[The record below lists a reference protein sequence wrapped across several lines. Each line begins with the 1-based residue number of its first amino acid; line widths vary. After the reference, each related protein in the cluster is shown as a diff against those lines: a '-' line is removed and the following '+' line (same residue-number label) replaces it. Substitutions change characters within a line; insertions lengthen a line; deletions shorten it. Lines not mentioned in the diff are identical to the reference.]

1 MNARIRRHSARRF
14 AAAPGAMD
22 PSRGVQRPH
31 DGDIDWLREASTTA
45 LGTDASSPSAFEG
58 LPASFLAVFITE
70 IGDKTFFLAML
81 LATRHGKLA
90 VFLATVSAML
100 FMTIGSTFAG
110 HLLSTS
116 TESLEASVQ
125 WMDFVASALFFT
137 FAAQLLRDA
146 HRLHAKDREDEEVR
160 SLLGGDSGEGAQHG
174 ELLDA
179 EETLQEVEQKEG
191 GKVRTWWGGVYQTFC
206 LMFVAEWADKSMF
219 ATMALAAQHAPLGVI
234 CGAMCAHALA
244 NCVAVIGGEMLGN
257 AVSEKYMAVTG
268 GVVFLLFGAA
278 SLYEGITRQKVPFA

>member
-1 MNARIRRHSARRF
+1 
-14 AAAPGAMD
+14 MD
-22 PSRGVQRPH
+22 PSRAVQRPR
-31 DGDIDWLREASTTA
+31 DGDIDWFREASMTVLDA
-45 LGTDASSPSAFEG
+45 DASSPSAFQG

-146 HRLHAKDREDEEVR
+146 HKLHAKDREDEEVR
-160 SLLGGDSGEGAQHG
+160 SLLGGDSGEAAQHG

-179 EETLQEVEQKEG
+179 EETLQEVDQKEG
-191 GKVRTWWGGVYQTFC
+191 GKVKTWWGGVYQTFC
-206 LMFVAEWADKSMF
+206 LQFVAEWADKSMF
-219 ATMALAAQHAPLGVI
+219 ATMALAMQHAPLGVI

-244 NCVAVIGGEMLGN
+244 NCIAVIGGEMLGN
-257 AVSEKYMAVTG
+257 VVSEKYMAVTG

-278 SLYEGITRQKVPFA
+278 SLYEGITRQRVPFV